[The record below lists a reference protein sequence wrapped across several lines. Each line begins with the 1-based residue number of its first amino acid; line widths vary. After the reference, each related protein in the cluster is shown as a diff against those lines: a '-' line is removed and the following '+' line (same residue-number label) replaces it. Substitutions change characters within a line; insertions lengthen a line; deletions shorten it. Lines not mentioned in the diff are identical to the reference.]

1 MKPVQAV
8 QKAAIRLIGSI
19 GKMKVRGLPRALVI
33 VLMLLIIGSVLL
45 YLAGWIWL
53 WAALR
58 RVDLPALNALLQT
71 LTGASFIAAV
81 GFIGKGLIDA
91 DGDGVPDQWE
101 QEKGDNTGDSIA
113 GEIRGLLQKKKETM
127 KSGSYKEG
135 VTR

>member
-1 MKPVQAV
+1 MKKL
-8 QKAAIRLIGSI
+8 QKVLLNILGSL
-19 GKMKVRGLPRALVI
+19 GRMKVRGLPRALVI
-33 VLMLLIIGSVLL
+33 ILMLLIIGSVVL

-71 LTGASFIAAV
+71 LTGASFIAAI

-101 QEKGDNTGDSIA
+101 QEK
-113 GEIRGLLQKKKETM
+113 E
-127 KSGSYKEG
+127 KEG
-135 VTR
+135 GTNESVH

>member
-1 MKPVQAV
+1 MNRI
-8 QKAAIRLIGSI
+8 QKTLLTLLGSL
-19 GKMKVRGLPRALVI
+19 GRMKVRGLPRALVI
-33 VLMLLIIGSVLL
+33 VLMLLIIGSVVL

-101 QEKGDNTGDSIA
+101 QEKEGGTNESIHQP
-113 GEIRGLLQKKKETM
+113 RP
-127 KSGSYKEG
+127 
-135 VTR
+135 